1 VTHFQTDIDALST
14 ASGSI
19 HASADRIR
27 AEVAGMLGLLTGL
40 DSSWTGQASAAFQG
54 VVGLWRTTQGQ
65 VDDGLESIALALGTA
80 GQQYAET
87 EEANARLFA
96 F

>member
-1 VTHFQTDIDALST
+1 
-14 ASGSI
+14 
-19 HASADRIR
+19 
-27 AEVAGMLGLLTGL
+27 M
-40 DSSWTGQASAAFQG
+40 
-54 VVGLWRTTQGQ
+54 VGLWRTTQGQ